1 MVIYFGAVVGLLVLA
16 TALPTHW
23 ELAVDALASL
33 MGGSWCTLN
42 FWRCRH
48 AHCLV
53 TGAGWLILGVFSLV
67 EASIGRSLVGGYE
80 EAAFYGILAA
90 GILFES
96 LWVRAH
102 GTHALTR
109 ISWGGSPPRPR

>member
-1 MVIYFGAVVGLLVLA
+1 MIYFGAVVGLLVLA
-16 TALPTHW
+16 TALPTRW
-23 ELAVDALASL
+23 ELAVDTLASL
-33 MGGSWCTLN
+33 MVGSWCAFN

-53 TGAGWLILGVFSLV
+53 TGAGWLILGGFSLV
-67 EASIGRSLVGGYE
+67 EVGIGRSVVGGYE

-90 GILFES
+90 GILFEW
-96 LWVRAH
+96 LWVRAY

-109 ISWGGSPPRPR
+109 LSGGGSPPRPR

>member
-1 MVIYFGAVVGLLVLA
+1 MVIYFGAVVGLLALA
-16 TALPTHW
+16 TALPTRW
-23 ELAVDALASL
+23 ELAVDTLASL
-33 MGGSWCTLN
+33 MVGSWCAFN

-53 TGAGWLILGVFSLV
+53 TGAGWLILGGFSLV
-67 EASIGRSLVGGYE
+67 EVGIGRSVVGGYE

-90 GILFES
+90 GILFEW
-96 LWVRAH
+96 LWVRAY

-109 ISWGGSPPRPR
+109 LSGGGSPPRPR

>member
-1 MVIYFGAVVGLLVLA
+1 VVIYFSAVVGLLVLA

-67 EASIGRSLVGGYE
+67 EAGIGRSLVGGDE

-90 GILFES
+90 GILFEW
-96 LWVRAH
+96 LWVR
-102 GTHALTR
+102 GQDTHALVWTK
-109 ISWGGSPPRPR
+109 GGGPSGQGV